1 MICKRIWGGSYCRTA
16 CLKSE
21 RVVKI
26 IIVASFTI
34 ILQRSLVPYII
45 LERIFFFFVC
55 FCVLLRFV
63 FLCVSLSPHCY
74 LMCHSLLLTLSRGL
88 LNVRLFPLI
97 RTNPILFLSQ
107 QLQLTL
113 KDPLYSDLE

>member
-21 RVVKI
+21 RVVKT
-26 IIVASFTI
+26 IIVANFTI
-34 ILQRSLVPYII
+34 IVQRSLVALII
-45 LERIFFFFVC
+45 FREDFFFVC

-63 FLCVSLSPHCY
+63 FLCVSLPSLL

-97 RTNPILFLSQ
+97 RTNPILFLS
-107 QLQLTL
+107 
-113 KDPLYSDLE
+113 

>member
-1 MICKRIWGGSYCRTA
+1 MIRKRIWGGSYCRTA

-21 RVVKI
+21 RVVKTT
-26 IIVASFTI
+26 IVANFTIILQRSLVPYIIFVKTTIVANFTI

-63 FLCVSLSPHCY
+63 FLCVSLSPIVVCDV
-74 LMCHSLLLTLSRGL
+74 S
-88 LNVRLFPLI
+88 
-97 RTNPILFLSQ
+97 
-107 QLQLTL
+107 
-113 KDPLYSDLE
+113 